1 MIPKEW
7 EGKDFY
13 QVLGITRDARM
24 EDIKAAH
31 RRLVRAF
38 HPDLAPSADSAEEFR
53 AVTLAYEVLGNPTL
67 RAQYD
72 EYYFTDTRENAALY
86 KQRKPFIRLV
96 VRAALFVLILLLLK
110 NLGYLGNT
118 TVINQTGNGQTT
130 TAPGNSNN
138 NQVLALMAGPQ
149 GAPGP
154 AGVAGKDGF
163 IGLNG
168 YQGKDGLPGAPG
180 SVGEQGPIGPSGAQG
195 IQGVQGIQ
203 GIQGTQGLQG
213 IQGLQGQNVT
223 VETIEVGDNAAC
235 DGLGGVRLIGTTTA
249 TVCNGSG
256 GGGGGAGVFGTGYVN
271 VGTCDS
277 NVKISLESAFRNGE
291 FKMSAIIID
300 EIAGV
305 CNGQE
310 LKAILKV
317 KNPFPSDG
325 LTRNNYSAGDSIQC
339 SLILSINPNSGA
351 NANSVA
357 LTSPDCENT
366 TTNNA
371 SFRFYDV
378 YAEDVSSDSRGLLIQ
393 ISAR

>member
-13 QVLGITRDARM
+13 QVLGIMRDARM

-38 HPDLAPSADSAEEFR
+38 HPDLAPSADSAEKFR

-72 EYYFTDTRENAALY
+72 EYYFTDTRENSALY
-86 KQRKPFIRLV
+86 KQRKPYMRLLVRVIIFI
-96 VRAALFVLILLLLK
+96 LILLLLK

-118 TVINQTGNGQTT
+118 TIINQSGNGQTT
-130 TAPGNSNN
+130 TAPGNGNN

-149 GAPGP
+149 GPPGP
-154 AGVAGKDGF
+154 AGVAGRDGF

-180 SVGEQGPIGPSGAQG
+180 AVGEQGPIGPSGAQG
-195 IQGVQGIQ
+195 IQGIQGVQGAQ
-203 GIQGTQGLQG
+203 GIQG

-223 VETIEVGDNAAC
+223 VETIGTDEDDC

-249 TVCNGSG
+249 IVCNGSG
-256 GGGGGAGVFGTGYVN
+256 GSGGSGVFGTGYVN

-277 NVKISLESAFRNGE
+277 SVKISLESAFRNGE
-291 FKMSAIIID
+291 FKMSAIIVD

-317 KNPFPSDG
+317 RNPFPSDG

-339 SLILSINPNSGA
+339 SLILSLNPNSGA

-371 SFRFYDV
+371 AFRFYDV

>member
-1 MIPKEW
+1 MR
-7 EGKDFY
+7 
-13 QVLGITRDARM
+13 L
-24 EDIKAAH
+24 
-31 RRLVRAF
+31 LVR
-38 HPDLAPSADSAEEFR
+38 
-53 AVTLAYEVLGNPTL
+53 VII
-67 RAQYD
+67 
-72 EYYFTDTRENAALY
+72 
-86 KQRKPFIRLV
+86 FI
-96 VRAALFVLILLLLK
+96 LILLLLK

-118 TVINQTGNGQTT
+118 TIIQNSGSNLTT
-130 TAPGNSNN
+130 NSGNSNN

-149 GAPGP
+149 GPPGP
-154 AGVAGKDGF
+154 AGVAGRDGF

-195 IQGVQGIQ
+195 IQGIQGLQGLQGI
-203 GIQGTQGLQG
+203 QG

-223 VETIEVGDNAAC
+223 VETIGTDEDDC

-249 TVCNGSG
+249 IVCNGS

-291 FKMSAIIID
+291 FKMSAIIVD
-300 EIAGV
+300 EIAGA
-305 CNGQE
+305 CDGQE
-310 LKAILKV
+310 LKAIFKV
-317 KNPFPSDG
+317 RSPFPSDG
-325 LTRNNYSAGDSIQC
+325 LTRSYYSAGDAIQC
-339 SLILSINPNSGA
+339 SLVLDINPSSGA

>member
-13 QVLGITRDARM
+13 QVLGIMRDARM

-38 HPDLAPSADSAEEFR
+38 HPDLAPSADSAEKFR
-53 AVTLAYEVLGNPTL
+53 AVTLAYEVLGNPKL

-72 EYYFTDTRENAALY
+72 EYYFTDTRENSALY
-86 KQRKPFIRLV
+86 TKRKPFMRLL
-96 VRAALFVLILLLLK
+96 VRVIIFILILLLLK

-118 TVINQTGNGQTT
+118 TIIQNSGSNLTT
-130 TAPGNSNN
+130 NSGNSNN

-149 GAPGP
+149 GPPGP
-154 AGVAGKDGF
+154 AGVAGRDGF

-180 SVGEQGPIGPSGAQG
+180 AVGEQGPIGPSGAQG
-195 IQGVQGIQ
+195 IQGIQGVQGAQ
-203 GIQGTQGLQG
+203 GIQG

-223 VETIEVGDNAAC
+223 VETIGTDEDDC

-249 TVCNGSG
+249 IVCNGSG

-317 KNPFPSDG
+317 RNPFPSDG

-339 SLILSINPNSGA
+339 SLILSLNPNSGA

-371 SFRFYDV
+371 AFRFYDV

-393 ISAR
+393 IAAKP

>member
-13 QVLGITRDARM
+13 QVLGIMRDARM
-24 EDIKAAH
+24 EEIKAAH

-38 HPDLAPSADSAEEFR
+38 HPDLAPSADSAEKFR

-86 KQRKPFIRLV
+86 KQRKPFMRLL
-96 VRAALFVLILLLLK
+96 VRTALFVLVLLLLK

-118 TVINQTGNGQTT
+118 TIINQSGNGQTA
-130 TAPGNSNN
+130 TAPGDSN

-149 GAPGP
+149 GPPGP
-154 AGVAGKDGF
+154 AGVAGRDGF

-180 SVGEQGPIGPSGAQG
+180 SVGEQGPIGPSGL
-195 IQGVQGIQ
+195 QGIQ
-203 GIQGTQGLQG
+203 GIQGIQGLQGIQG

-223 VETIEVGDNAAC
+223 VETIEVGDNSAC

-256 GGGGGAGVFGTGYVN
+256 GGGGSGVLGTGYVN

-291 FKMSAIIID
+291 FKMSAIIVD
-300 EIAGV
+300 QIAGA

-317 KNPFPSDG
+317 RSPIPSDG
-325 LTRNNYSAGDSIQC
+325 LTRSYYSAGDAIQC
-339 SLILSINPNSGA
+339 SLILDINPSSGS

-366 TTNNA
+366 TTGNA
-371 SFRFYDV
+371 LFRFYDV